1 LPYDLVIK
9 NACIIDGAGNPWFK
23 SDLAISDGKIA
34 KLGSLSSRS
43 ADHTIDATGQCV
55 SPGFIDIHSHS
66 DVTIPFNPL
75 VESALRQGI
84 TTLVVGNCG
93 ISVAPVNKKN
103 ENLLQRYLSPFLPSE
118 SQLKIEWSSFDE
130 YSRWQ
135 EKKGCS
141 ANIANLAG
149 HGTIRIAAM
158 GFEERRPTC
167 DEFENM
173 KTLVEEA
180 MEAGAFGMS
189 TGLIYPPGIFSD
201 ITELI
206 ELSKVVA
213 KYGGVYFSHIRG
225 EGATLLEAVREA
237 ITIGEKA
244 DIPVQISH
252 HKAAG
257 KVNWGKTVETLKM
270 MDEAREKGVDVT
282 FDQYPYSAAMT
293 TLVTLLP
300 PWAHEG
306 GVEKTLERLRD
317 LVQREK
323 MRKDIERGIPG
334 WQNWVG
340 DCGWNKITVSSVAS
354 KQNKALEGRNLA
366 EIAGL
371 RRKDEFTALCD
382 LLLEEQGNAT
392 MVMHAM
398 DEEDVRSVMK
408 HHLQMVGTDAWSVA
422 PYGVLGG
429 GKPHPRFYGTYPRVL
444 GKYSRDEKLLTLE
457 EAIRKSTSFPAQ
469 KLQFQDR
476 GIVREGFWADLVI
489 FDPKKI
495 MDMATFAD
503 PHIYPEGI
511 EYVFVNGKIVIEKGS
526 HTEETA
532 GKILRH
538 SSRSII

>member
-1 LPYDLVIK
+1 MPYDLVIK